1 MGPCYGSTKN
11 FCTVRFRWPTGL
23 RSGLHGCATLESPH
37 FQMKPNEAHSIRVR
51 AAAGDYS
58 VVCRPGILRHAPQA
72 IAKLGRFTSVHV
84 LSSPGVWRA
93 VGGAVR
99 QGISAVD
106 DPQVLL
112 FDDAEA
118 AKNLRTVEE
127 IARKLVRAGADRK
140 ALLIAVGGGVV
151 GDVAGFVAASYLRG
165 VALVQVPTTVVAQ
178 VDSAVGG
185 KTGVNLPEGKNLVG
199 AFYPPRLVL
208 IDPNVLATLPDR
220 EFRGGLAEV
229 IKYGVIADAKL
240 FGFLE
245 KNMPRI
251 LRRDA
256 NALQQI
262 IRRSIEIKA
271 DVVSRDERESGLR
284 EILNFGHTFGHALES
299 ATRYRRLQ
307 HGEAVALGMMCAA
320 LLGYEVLETPA
331 DQVSR
336 IVALTRRIGPFPAWP
351 NVSADRLLK
360 AMGSDKKANKGKLR
374 FVLAARLGRACSCG
388 HVPTKNVLCVLRF
401 GPQLA
406 LRSIEELETCDG

>member
-1 MGPCYGSTKN
+1 
-11 FCTVRFRWPTGL
+11 
-23 RSGLHGCATLESPH
+23 
-37 FQMKPNEAHSIRVR
+37 
-51 AAAGDYS
+51 
-58 VVCRPGILRHAPQA
+58 
-72 IAKLGRFTSVHV
+72 
-84 LSSPGVWRA
+84 VWRA
-93 VGGAVR
+93 VGGTVR
-99 QGISAVD
+99 QGISAVV

-245 KNMPRI
+245 KNMQRI

-299 ATRYRRLQ
+299 ATRYRRFQ